1 MACFKEFLNIYKMK
15 KLGILSVL
23 VFLAIMAFGQSSS
36 ITITVKNIKDLK
48 GSILVGLYTSEKDFL
63 KKPSYGKAAKVNGD
77 EVTVVFDNLPAGDY
91 AVSIIH
97 DENDNKEFDRSKIGL
112 PKEGYCFGNNAKAK
126 FGPPKYSD
134 VKVSLKTEPINQTLA
149 MHYL

>member
-1 MACFKEFLNIYKMK
+1 MK
-15 KLGILSVL
+15 KITALCFFMAVIYSV
-23 VFLAIMAFGQSSS
+23 FGQSGS
-36 ITITVKNIKDLK
+36 ITITIKNIKEPK

-63 KKPSYGKAAKVNGD
+63 KKPAYGKAAKANGG

-97 DENDNKEFDRSKIGL
+97 DENDNKEFDRTKIGL

-126 FGPPKYSD
+126 FGPPKYGD
-134 VKVSLKTEPINQTLA
+134 VKVSLKNEPINQTLA

>member
-1 MACFKEFLNIYKMK
+1 MK
-15 KLGILSVL
+15 KMFVFCFLMFLGVAVL
-23 VFLAIMAFGQSSS
+23 AQSRS
-36 ITITVKNIKDLK
+36 ITITIKNIKEHK

-63 KKPSYGKAAKVNGD
+63 KKPAYGKAAKANGD
-77 EVTVVFDNLPAGDY
+77 EVTVVFDNLPAGEY

-97 DENDNKEFDRSKIGL
+97 DANDNKEFDRTKIGL

-134 VKVSLKTEPINQTLA
+134 VKVYLKGEDINQTLA

>member
-1 MACFKEFLNIYKMK
+1 MK
-15 KLGILSVL
+15 KIT
-23 VFLAIMAFGQSSS
+23 AFYLLMLIGTVGFSQSGS
-36 ITITVKNIKDLK
+36 IKITVKNIKELK

-63 KKPSYGKAAKVNGD
+63 KKPAYGKAAKANGS

-112 PKEGYCFGNNAKAK
+112 PKEGYCFGNNAHGK
-126 FGPPKYSD
+126 FGPPKYRD
-134 VKVSLKTEPINQTLA
+134 VKVSLKDEAINQTLA
-149 MHYL
+149 MVYL